1 MIFRQLF
8 DAESSTY
15 TYLIADE
22 ETREAALIDP
32 VREQI
37 LRDLA
42 VLRELSLKLVWV
54 LDTHVHADH
63 ITAAGALR
71 DQTGARTVASKKGP
85 ACADVQ
91 VGVGDMV
98 RVGSIVVS
106 VLETPGHTDDSISYC
121 VDGHVFTGDALMIRA
136 AGRTDFQNGSAGQ
149 LYDTITRVLFALPD
163 DTQVHPAHDYKGL
176 TVTTIGEEKRWNAR
190 VAGRNREEF
199 IELMNGLKLPKPK
212 KIDVAVPANQSCGFP
227 PDRVVRE
234 AEPEALISRPPAA
247 RLIDVRERPEF
258 EGDDLG
264 HLEAAELV
272 PLGTL
277 KAAAAQWNRDEPIYL
292 ICRSG
297 RRSAAAAAELLELGF
312 TNVLL
317 IRGGMEAVNK
327 ARLPVVGREQRPS

>member
-1 MIFRQLF
+1 MMFRQLF

-15 TYLIADE
+15 TYLLADE
-22 ETREAALIDP
+22 ATREAALIDP

-63 ITAAGALR
+63 VTAAGALR
-71 DQTGARTVASKKGP
+71 AQTGARTVAGKRGAS
-85 ACADVQ
+85 CADVH
-91 VGVGDMV
+91 VGLGDRV
-98 RVGSIVVS
+98 RVGSIAIS
-106 VLETPGHTDDSISYC
+106 VLETPGHTDDSVSYW
-121 VDGHVFTGDALMIRA
+121 VDGHVFSGDALTIRA

-163 DTQVHPAHDYKGL
+163 ETQVHPAHDYKGL

-190 VAGRNREEF
+190 V
-199 IELMNGLKLPKPK
+199 
-212 KIDVAVPANQSCGFP
+212 PANQSCGFP
-227 PDRVVRE
+227 AGRVVPE
-234 AEPEALISRPPAA
+234 VGPEALELRPPAT

-277 KAAAAQWNRDEPIYL
+277 KAASAQWNRDEPIYL

-312 TNVLL
+312 TNVVS

-327 ARLPVVGREQRPS
+327 AGLPVVRREQRPS

>member
-1 MIFRQLF
+1 
-8 DAESSTY
+8 
-15 TYLIADE
+15 
-22 ETREAALIDP
+22 
-32 VREQI
+32 V
-37 LRDLA
+37 
-42 VLRELSLKLVWV
+42 
-54 LDTHVHADH
+54 HV
-63 ITAAGALR
+63 GL
-71 DQTGARTVASKKGP
+71 
-85 ACADVQ
+85 
-91 VGVGDMV
+91 GDRV
-98 RVGSIVVS
+98 RVGSIAIS
-106 VLETPGHTDDSISYC
+106 VLETPGHTDDSVSYW
-121 VDGHVFTGDALMIRA
+121 VDGHVFSGDALTIRA

-163 DTQVHPAHDYKGL
+163 ETQVHPAHDYKGL

-199 IELMNGLKLPKPK
+199 IQLMNGLNLPKPK

-227 PDRVVRE
+227 AARVVPE
-234 AEPEALISRPPAA
+234 VGPEALELRPPAT

-277 KAAAAQWNRDEPIYL
+277 KAASAHWNRDEPIYL

-312 TNVLL
+312 TKVVS

-327 ARLPVVGREQRPS
+327 AGLPVVRREQRPS